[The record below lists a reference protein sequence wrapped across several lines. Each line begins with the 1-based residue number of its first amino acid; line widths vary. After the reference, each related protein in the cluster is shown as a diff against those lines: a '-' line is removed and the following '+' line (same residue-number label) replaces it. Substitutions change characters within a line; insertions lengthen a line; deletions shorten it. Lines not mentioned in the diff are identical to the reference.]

1 MGMFAQSPIA
11 RPKFDEFEVATIKPT
26 APDWDGGRYMRMQTA
41 HQFAVKN
48 FAPRLLLAAAYNL
61 TPGAISGGPAWVDSD
76 HFDILAEAPGE
87 VRPSTDEQ
95 MTMLR
100 QLLRNSPAQLS
111 LARRKL
117 GKFLTVRMAEPAL
130 CGLLTDRFKLTFHRE
145 KKEFS
150 IYALMVA
157 KGGPKLKESTV
168 SPDATPEGPPPLVF
182 LLSSQGARLAGRNAT
197 MAALAAVMQ
206 RSALDRP
213 MVDQTELSGRY
224 DFDLDWAPDETHF
237 GGQVR
242 GTPASPK
249 VDLFAAIQEQIGLR
263 LEATGAPIETL
274 VIDRIER
281 PSAN

>member
-1 MGMFAQSPIA
+1 MLVGRKPAVVGLIVAVAMGMFAQSPSA

-48 FAPRLLLAAAYNL
+48 FAPRLLLAAAFNL

-87 VRPSTDEQ
+87 
-95 MTMLR
+95 L
-100 QLLRNSPAQLS
+100 
-111 LARRKL
+111 RKL
-117 GKFLTVRMAEPAL
+117 LA
-130 CGLLTDRFKLTFHRE
+130 DRFKLTFHRE

-150 IYALMVA
+150 IYALTVA
-157 KGGPKLKESTV
+157 KGGSKLKESTV
-168 SPDATPEGPPPLVF
+168 SPEATPEGPPPLVF
-182 LLSSQGARLAGRNAT
+182 VLSSQGARLPGRNAT
-197 MAALAAVMQ
+197 MAALAALMQ

-213 MVDQTELSGRY
+213 VVDQTGLSGRY
-224 DFDLDWAPDETHF
+224 DFDLEWAPDETQF

-249 VDLFAAIQEQIGLR
+249 ADLFVAMEEQLGLR
-263 LEATGAPIETL
+263 LEATRGPIETL